1 MIKGN
6 INFHVNIDLHYNED
20 YDETIIE
27 HLNTKIASKD
37 FREGI
42 KDLLKDYIIPEP
54 EGSIEIRDYEYTKLS
69 HYGKTRI
76 SELDIGEYFILNDNT
91 YRLVNGNFTDDNNY
105 IFVCYRYGDDE
116 FVALK
121 DTEVAKLPEGR
132 ICV

>member
-6 INFHVNIDLHYNED
+6 INFHVNIDLHYDED
-20 YDETIIE
+20 YDKTIIE
-27 HLNTKIASKD
+27 HLNTKIASKE
-37 FREGI
+37 FRKGI
-42 KDLLKDYIIPEP
+42 KDLLEDYIIPEP

-105 IFVCYRYGDDE
+105 IFVCYGDDE

-121 DTEVAKLPEGR
+121 DTEVVKLPEER